1 MTLSVARYMRIG
13 LITLAVLVGGFGTWA
28 VFAELGGAIVA
39 SGRIEVD
46 QNRQVVQH
54 PYGGQVAEIFVDEGD
69 TVTQNDIL
77 VRLDG
82 SELQSQLTV
91 VSGQLSETIARRN
104 RLEAERDGATEI
116 TFDPELAGETELTQ
130 GQTRLFDAR
139 LTNNRTQAE
148 QYRRRID
155 QIRQQINGV
164 TAQQSSLDVQ
174 LALIEQEL
182 ADQQSLLERGLAQ
195 AARVL
200 ALQREQASLQGQ
212 KGELTATIAQAEGRI
227 TEIELGILNIDAL
240 RREEAIAELRE
251 LQPLELELRETRNA
265 LLNQL
270 DRLDIRAGVGGIVYG
285 LQVYSTSAVIQPA
298 EPVLY
303 IVPQDRPLIITTR
316 IDPRDIDQVLVGQ
329 AVKLRFSTFD
339 QKTTPELI
347 GTVVNVSGDAFE
359 DSATGQSFYRAEVI
373 LNEGEIEKLPD
384 GKTLIPGMPVES
396 FIRTTDR
403 TPLQFLL
410 KPMTDFFARAWRE
423 E

>member
-139 LTNNRTQAE
+139 LTNSQTQAE

-200 ALQREQASLQGQ
+200 ALQREQASLAGQ

-270 DRLDIRAGVGGIVYG
+270 DRLDIRAGVGGVVYG